1 MYKEVKKSLKA
12 AGGTAK
18 WRELCEVLYDSA
30 TCISLSLLLRN
41 DDDKEVPLLGRPHTP
56 PAAAEAGAEAATEAA
71 TEAAAAEAAAAEAAA
86 AEAATTD
93 AVEVAA
99 EAKAAEAAEAEAVK
113 AAAEAE
119 AAEEAFY
126 GGEGAAAH
134 AGGGTGILCS
144 TPSLLAHSLPS
155 TEITLTSLQREERE
169 RHSCYAAALSG
180 PASSGGIPPPA
191 RLLPSAAICDLTAV
205 QQLSLPSWPPPPRS
219 SSLPPP
225 PFARAAGAAS
235 SGGRRYTTGSP
246 LAVSTGVTTSTA
258 TSEPATG
265 GSSLTGSGVTS
276 SEGRPLAALS

>member
-71 TEAAAAEAAAAEAAA
+71 TEAAAAEAAAAEAA
-86 AEAATTD
+86 TTD

-134 AGGGTGILCS
+134 AGGGTGILGS

>member
-71 TEAAAAEAAAAEAAA
+71 TEAAAAEAAAAEAA
-86 AEAATTD
+86 TTD

-134 AGGGTGILCS
+134 AGGGTGILGS

-169 RHSCYAAALSG
+169 RHSRYAAALSG
-180 PASSGGIPPPA
+180 PASSGGIPPPCA
-191 RLLPSAAICDLTAV
+191 FASVCSHLRPYSCAAAESAFV
-205 QQLSLPSWPPPPRS
+205 
-219 SSLPPP
+219 
-225 PFARAAGAAS
+225 AAAAAFVVAAS
-235 SGGRRYTTGSP
+235 TPLCTCGWGRQQRWKTVYHGLPTC
-246 LAVSTGVTTSTA
+246 
-258 TSEPATG
+258 SEHRCDDKHSDKRACD
-265 GSSLTGSGVTS
+265 
-276 SEGRPLAALS
+276 GRKQFDRQWSHQQ